1 MVDVTV
7 NVGKKAAQILNA
19 GKDVSTT
26 ICSCFVFIAPPHR
39 ISHLSLQ
46 SLPVSQSLEDLI
58 ILRVEKSIDFHV
70 AVSATYE
77 RSCYGMSLQEL
88 VHTLQPVASTQLPVQ
103 RYGALAAQMEHGDVG
118 LAEHPAGEGKLSIP
132 KELWRLVDAL
142 WSSNAL
148 KEKDLFNSKA
158 DPAQVVAIRYALD
171 HGRDFPVG
179 ITPHSICEALVS
191 FLGALPQ
198 PLLPPESY
206 PSVSVLF

>member
-1 MVDVTV
+1 VVDVTI
-7 NVGKKAAQILNA
+7 NVDKRAAQILNA
-19 GKDVSTT
+19 GKDVRA
-26 ICSCFVFIAPPHR
+26 FFNLYFITLFYSWLLA
-39 ISHLSLQ
+39 ITFKI
-46 SLPVSQSLEDLI
+46 QSLEDLI

-88 VHTLQPVASTQLPVQ
+88 VHTLQPVASTPLPVQ
-103 RYGALAAQMEHGDVG
+103 RFAVLAAQMADGDVG
-118 LAEHPAGEGKLSIP
+118 MLESPFPAGTEGKQLSVP

-158 DPAQVVAIRYALD
+158 DPAEVAMVRYSLD

-179 ITPHSICEALVS
+179 LSPHSICEALVS
-191 FLGALPQ
+191 FLQALPQ

-206 PSVSVLF
+206 PSVSTFTT